1 MAVTIDH
8 LIAGNQKL
16 FCLAFDKSLFSYL
29 TKVNFTLDF
38 VRTIYGQNKEK
49 KVIEELNHRLGIIE
63 KILIE
68 TPEEMG
74 SEDYEKLIE
83 EAKQVRETLK
93 FLKRL

>member
-1 MAVTIDH
+1 MGKT
-8 LIAGNQKL
+8 
-16 FCLAFDKSLFSYL
+16 
-29 TKVNFTLDF
+29 
-38 VRTIYGQNKEK
+38 RKE
-49 KVIEELNHRLGIIE
+49 KVIEELNHRLEIIE